1 MSSSVSDLPHPA
13 LAETA
18 FEVGEHRSCGKQ
30 VFYWSTQWNMKINS
44 FMKRWG
50 RVSWNL
56 SPIIF
61 QEKQP
66 SEKYM
71 EVHKNSM
78 EVAQR
83 KSLNFIILIPYSH
96 L

>member
-13 LAETA
+13 LAQTA

-30 VFYWSTQWNMKINS
+30 VLHQSTLEWKMIINS
-44 FMKRWG
+44 FIERWG

-66 SEKYM
+66 S
-71 EVHKNSM
+71 
-78 EVAQR
+78 
-83 KSLNFIILIPYSH
+83 
-96 L
+96 